1 MTFDDIARLDDNSMQ
16 RLLKAVDGNVFAV
29 ALKGASNELLARI
42 YSNLS
47 ARAVALLKEDI
58 ALGPTR
64 THEVEEAQQQ
74 VVELVHTLAESGEV
88 LIPRRSRR

>member
-29 ALKGASNELLARI
+29 ALKGANDDLLARI
-42 YSNLS
+42 YSNMS

-58 ALGPTR
+58 QLVPTS
-64 THEVEEAQQQ
+64 TPEVEAAQQQ
-74 VVELVHTLAESGEV
+74 VVELIHTLAGSGQI
-88 LIPRRSRR
+88 LIPRRS